1 MIEVIYK
8 GQRTVHPDERL
19 EEILNRADAH
29 FGSSLTPEQKA
40 DRDRRFDKVMAER
53 RKSA

>member
-8 GQRTVHPDERL
+8 GQSTVHPDERL

-29 FGSSLTPEQKA
+29 FGWRGTPQEKA
-40 DRDRRFDKVMAER
+40 ARDRRFDQVMAER
-53 RKSA
+53 RKK